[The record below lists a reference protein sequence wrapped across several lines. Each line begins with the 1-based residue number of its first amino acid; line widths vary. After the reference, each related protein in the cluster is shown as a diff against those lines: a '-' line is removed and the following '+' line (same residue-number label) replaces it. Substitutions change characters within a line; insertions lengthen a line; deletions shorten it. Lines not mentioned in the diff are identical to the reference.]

1 MLLDQSMPQEAL
13 AAFEAT
19 LKKEPNRLATYV
31 GAAKAAKR
39 AGALAK
45 AKQYTAKV
53 VALTRDGDTKRP
65 EVSELTSKTAAR

>member
-1 MLLDQSMPQEAL
+1 MAFTREAL
-13 AAFEAT
+13 AAYEAVFT
-19 LKKEPNRLATYV
+19 KEPNRLATYV
-31 GAAKAAKR
+31 GAARAATKL
-39 AGALAK
+39 GDTSK